1 MAIEEFR
8 FECTKCGFC
17 CTDKKTIVNVTY
29 LDILRIKN
37 GLDLTLNEVIEI
49 LGFYVFDKKL
59 AREELKK
66 MVLSPIETEKGL
78 TFIGLMKKASGECYF
93 FNEQTKKCSI
103 YTVRH
108 MFCRTFP
115 FTFRIVFD
123 KQDKTKAKI
132 IMFYTEKGKN
142 YCPGIGLEAPI
153 IDEKE
158 WIKIGKTVIEE
169 MNDNH
174 FIAENWNEAVR
185 KSKITPSVRNFLLG
199 VFKLKEKSN

>member
-1 MAIEEFR
+1 MAVEEFR
-8 FECTKCGFC
+8 FECTKCGNC
-17 CTDKKTIVNVTY
+17 CTDKNTIVNVTY

-37 GLDLTLNEVIEI
+37 GLDFTLNEVNEI

-59 AREELKK
+59 AQEELKK

-78 TFIGLMKKASGECYF
+78 AFIGLMKKASGECYF
-93 FNEQTKKCSI
+93 FNSQTKKCSI
-103 YTVRH
+103 YTVRP

-174 FIAENWNEAVR
+174 FIAEKWNEAVR
-185 KSKITPSVRNFLLG
+185 KSKITPSVKNFLLG